1 MEELAEGIGRGFLR
15 IIKWIVIDAFIELF
29 IHGYGYLTLKIITL
43 GKYPKPDQNN
53 ETLCLVS
60 GLISFVI
67 TIAIIMFINSN

>member
-1 MEELAEGIGRGFLR
+1 MEDLAEGIGRGILNL
-15 IIKWIVIDAFIELF
+15 IKWIVIDVFIELF

-53 ETLCLVS
+53 DTLCVVS
-60 GLISFVI
+60 GFISLAF